1 MKRPWLLSV
10 FGVTLL
16 SVPVVATLV
25 ARAHHG
31 ALPHLGEVPAFTLTD
46 QAGRPL
52 ATRDLDGKVWVADFI
67 FTSCSQVCPRLTG
80 EMAKLQRYLINRGAD
95 GRVQLVS
102 ITVDPERDTP
112 ERLAAYAAGFQ
123 ADARVWKFVTGPM
136 HEVEDAVV
144 RGFKMGME
152 KQPDEND
159 GFSIVHGTRLV
170 LVDGKRA
177 IRGYYDAADAMQME
191 RLRIDLSQL
200 LERGGT

>member
-1 MKRPWLLSV
+1 LSV

-16 SVPVVATLV
+16 SVPVVATLA
-25 ARAHHG
+25 ARAHRG
-31 ALPHLGEVPAFTLTD
+31 SLPRLGEVPAFALTD
-46 QAGRPL
+46 QAGQPL
-52 ATRDLDGKVWVADFI
+52 LTRDLDGKVWVADFI

-95 GRVQLVS
+95 GRVRLVS

-123 ADARVWKFVTGPM
+123 ADARVWKFATGPM

-152 KQPDEND
+152 KERDESD
-159 GFSIVHGTRLV
+159 GFAIVHGTRLV

-191 RLRIDLSQL
+191 KLRVDLQLL